1 MAAPGI
7 AVQNMLIS
15 KSDLIKPLKILASFD
30 SKGAP
35 YIAIQLQD
43 GQKPLFFRS
52 NSDGIIQSKNF
63 GGDGISYVS
72 IEHFTN
78 CLKSLPED
86 SVELGI
92 NERGIMRLH
101 GPNVDFGDGSIIHV
115 HTVSEGQAGLKHHDV
130 GAHTITANPQAFL
143 GLDIKHFQ
151 LVNPPVLSSG
161 KLMFA
166 TNRSAIVMWNG
177 GEALKNLPE
186 GLSPRESFL
195 RIVTSQLVDELVIT
209 GNGYWGA
216 IFGDTVTYSKGHV
229 LGKQLFDTYN
239 VSGVSVAQLPAE
251 RLLAGLGAA
260 VGLLSDTD
268 RLDIDPK
275 LGVVAKG
282 SFGDNRNSLGE
293 TGNWA
298 KFGLRVR
305 TAKVIIDALSQ
316 TTDDYVILESMTG
329 GTAALM
335 RLRRGAM
342 EVSFRSY

>member
-1 MAAPGI
+1 M
-7 AVQNMLIS
+7 
-15 KSDLIKPLKILASFD
+15 
-30 SKGAP
+30 
-35 YIAIQLQD
+35 
-43 GQKPLFFRS
+43 
-52 NSDGIIQSKNF
+52 
-63 GGDGISYVS
+63 
-72 IEHFTN
+72 
-78 CLKSLPED
+78 
-86 SVELGI
+86 
-92 NERGIMRLH
+92 
-101 GPNVDFGDGSIIHV
+101 
-115 HTVSEGQAGLKHHDV
+115 
-130 GAHTITANPQAFL
+130 FL
-143 GLDIKHFQ
+143 D
-151 LVNPPVLSSG
+151 
-161 KLMFA
+161 
-166 TNRSAIVMWNG
+166 
-177 GEALKNLPE
+177 
-186 GLSPRESFL
+186 
-195 RIVTSQLVDELVIT
+195 
-209 GNGYWGA
+209 
-216 IFGDTVTYSKGHV
+216 
-229 LGKQLFDTYN
+229 N

-298 KFGLRVR
+298 KFGLQVR